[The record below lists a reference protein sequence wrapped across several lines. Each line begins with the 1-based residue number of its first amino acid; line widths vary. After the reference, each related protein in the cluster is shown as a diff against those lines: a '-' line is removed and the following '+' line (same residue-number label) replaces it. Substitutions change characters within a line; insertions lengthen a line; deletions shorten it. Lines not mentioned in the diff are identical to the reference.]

1 MLCFTLRSCLNSSD
15 LLKITSSIIIIFNYN
30 LFKKGRL
37 INPIFCSRNI
47 RVINKK
53 IDPLKNNSKDWNLV

>member
-1 MLCFTLRSCLNSSD
+1 MLCFTLRSCLSSSD
-15 LLKITSSIIIIFNYN
+15 LLKRTLSIIIIFNFN

-37 INPIFCSRNI
+37 INPIFYSRNI